1 MELKNKQL
9 GTYKLISLIGK
20 GGMAE
25 VWLANQL
32 TLNREVAI
40 KVISENSGA
49 NEALRLTERF
59 EREAHSV
66 AQLDHP
72 SILPV
77 IDYGNTDGYLYLA
90 MPYVRGGSLQERIK
104 REPLS
109 RAQAFAIFERILGGL
124 SFAHHKGI
132 IHRDLKPGNI
142 LLYEDGRAVIADF
155 GVAKTLNEDVAL
167 TQTGAAVGSPEY
179 MAPEQFMGFTDYRSD
194 LYSMGV
200 ILYQLLTGH
209 TLYSGTT
216 SWEIAMR
223 HINDPLPLPHP
234 LVPTVIERFLVKT
247 LQKRPEDRFASAEEM
262 EAAFHQATGLLSPE
276 ELQFRPPLSSPN
288 SRPEPASPSLL
299 PTTPLSLKSMS
310 APSPA
315 IKPQIAPERVS
326 NFPAERV
333 PVAPVLEKKKP
344 VPLIIGGVAL
354 LVLLIGGIVA
364 VLVLGSGSKDQA
376 LNKASAATVS
386 TEQTIPSGGTN
397 ASLTIPINHM
407 NGTNVNGT
415 GVLTDVGNNKVKVVL
430 TITGLEPGTHFTHIH
445 TGSCLAQG
453 PIKYPLNNLEAGSDG
468 KANSTT
474 VVDVDFATVTSG
486 RFYFNVH
493 NDIGTPTYVAGC
505 GEIAN

>member
-40 KVISENSGA
+40 KVIAENSGA

-59 EREAHSV
+59 EREAHAV

-90 MPYVRGGSLQERIK
+90 MPFVRGGSLQERIK

-109 RAQAFAIFERILGGL
+109 RAEAFAIFERILNGL

-234 LVPTVIERFLVKT
+234 LIPKVVEKFLVKT
-247 LQKRPEDRFASAEEM
+247 LQKRPENRFASTEEM
-262 EAAFHQATGLLSPE
+262 EAAFHQIIGSLSPE

-288 SRPEPASPSLL
+288 SRPEAASPSLL
-299 PTTPLSLKSMS
+299 PTTPLSLNAM
-310 APSPA
+310 PSPN
-315 IKPQIAPERVS
+315 PVS
-326 NFPAERV
+326 NPPFTPIAEKV
-333 PVAPVLEKKKP
+333 PVTPIVGKRKP
-344 VPLIIGGVAL
+344 LPLVIGGVAV

-364 VLVLGSGSKDQA
+364 VLVLGFGSKEQGSS
-376 LNKASAATVS
+376 KIIAAA
-386 TEQTIPSGGTN
+386 EQPIPTGGTG
-397 ASLTIPINHM
+397 ASLTIPINPM
-407 NGTNVNGT
+407 NGAKVRGT
-415 GVLTDVGNNKVKVVL
+415 GVITDIGNNKVKVVL

-453 PIKYPLNNLEAGSDG
+453 QIKYPLTTLEAGQDG

-474 VVDVDFATVTSG
+474 VVEVDFTTVTSG

-493 NDIGTPTYVAGC
+493 DEIGTPTYVAGC